1 MALIQNPMVPSA
13 DVHAGIRIPIGFGKP
28 SKLASIIEK
37 SSGVTLSNDNEKYL
51 DSANAKRNDL
61 EQRVIL
67 LEKMMDSSYRTPPTI
82 IVNNYIDKDSL
93 GKQQVQTQVLQTMP
107 EKTSD
112 SKTVGPTYTQAQ
124 VDSANAEIKKMRQ
137 DVEKRMKE
145 DGLEPPKEP
154 KSRTKKN
161 GNEPVE
167 GSKADKKAKKAEQRY
182 QYESQQYNSAV
193 EDELSKMRKQQA
205 ITSTAIVGAISANAI
220 VDANNNKA
228 VNPVVIKD
236 TVMIEKIIRDTIF
249 IRDTIK
255 VISSENVSVNN
266 LQTTALTEVPT
277 AKQVPEFSKASVFF
291 ASGSATISKN
301 DTKTL
306 NKAAEWMLKNP
317 DRKILLTG
325 VTDATGTPE
334 VNRKLAQK
342 RIDAVK
348 RVFEQK
354 GIDLSRFEEDM
365 QTSKVKSNQPSSANR
380 RVDIKVIK

>member
-1 MALIQNPMVPSA
+1 
-13 DVHAGIRIPIGFGKP
+13 
-28 SKLASIIEK
+28 
-37 SSGVTLSNDNEKYL
+37 
-51 DSANAKRNDL
+51 
-61 EQRVIL
+61 
-67 LEKMMDSSYRTPPTI
+67 
-82 IVNNYIDKDSL
+82 
-93 GKQQVQTQVLQTMP
+93 
-107 EKTSD
+107 
-112 SKTVGPTYTQAQ
+112 
-124 VDSANAEIKKMRQ
+124 MRQ